1 MIMNT
6 MAVEDV
12 AVSGGMPLS
21 GNEAGKELKSL
32 GEGWSIGGGRMVERE
47 YQLKD
52 FAQAVDFMEAVTML
66 ATKENHHPDISLF
79 KQNRVKV
86 QLLTREI
93 GGLSQQDFDMASKID
108 GIWRERFSA

>member
-1 MIMNT
+1 MMT
-6 MAVEDV
+6 AEDDS
-12 AVSGGMPLS
+12 ASGSIPIS

-32 GEGWSIGGGRMVERE
+32 GEGWSIGGGRMVEKE

-52 FAQAVDFMEAVTML
+52 FAQAVDFMEAVTLL

-79 KQNRVKV
+79 KHNRVKI

-93 GGLSQQDFDMASKID
+93 GGLSRQDFNMASEID
-108 GIWRERFSA
+108 RIWKEQFKY